1 MVVEYWNKR
10 PTSDELAWVGPHADP
25 QVDYAARFTFDTAYG
40 GTGNWPFNTAYASRF
55 GLSARVLQLG
65 SLNDA
70 ERYILAGVPLVA
82 SITHARGARPGFLNN
97 AGTNGHLLVIT
108 GFTAS
113 GDVIANDPAAT
124 SDATV
129 RRVYGREAF
138 ERAWIGGSGGVV
150 YLIATDS
157 TLVPQSWEPVD
168 ELSVA

>member
-10 PTSDELAWVGPHADP
+10 PTSDELSWVGPHADP
-25 QVDYAARFTFDTAYG
+25 QVDYAARFTYDAAYA

-55 GLSARVLQLG
+55 GLAARVLQLG

-70 ERYILAGVPLVA
+70 ERYIALGVPLVA
-82 SITHARGARPGFLNN
+82 SISHAPGALPGFLNN
-97 AGTNGHLLVIT
+97 AGTSGHLLVIV
-108 GFTAS
+108 GFTAT

-138 ERAWIGGSGGVV
+138 ERSWIGGSGGVV
-150 YLIATDS
+150 YLIATPN
-157 TLVPQSWEPVD
+157 TFVP
-168 ELSVA
+168 

>member
-10 PTSDELAWVGPHADP
+10 PGSDELSWVGPYADP
-25 QVDYAARFTFDTAYG
+25 QVDYAARFTYDVAYG
-40 GTGNWPFNTAYASRF
+40 GTGNWPFNTAYASHF

-70 ERYILAGVPLVA
+70 ERYIAAGVPLVA
-82 SITHARGARPGFLNN
+82 SISHAPGALPGFLNN
-97 AGTNGHLLVIT
+97 AGTNGHLLVII
-108 GFTAS
+108 GFTAA

-129 RRVYGREAF
+129 RHVYGREAF

-150 YLIATDS
+150 YFIAS
-157 TLVPQSWEPVD
+157 PNSF
-168 ELSVA
+168 VA